1 VLGAGIVGTSIA
13 LHLAKR
19 GLSVALID
27 RAGVGEQ
34 TSYGNAGV
42 IEGNT
47 VFPPAFPSDPGALA
61 RIALKRAAAR
71 HRLNGVQPGKGGDCR
86 RPILRRTGDADAAA
100 LLVENVCYGSPLPI
114 GGSGIMS
121 TQSAASAA
129 SIKLSSQL

>member
-1 VLGAGIVGTSIA
+1 MARTDAIVLGAGIVGTSIA

-47 VFPPAFPSDPGALA
+47 VFPPAFPSDLGAL
-61 RIALKRAAAR
+61 IAHRAQTR
-71 HRLNGVQPGKGGDCR
+71 ERGQ
-86 RPILRRTGDADAAA
+86 
-100 LLVENVCYGSPLPI
+100 
-114 GGSGIMS
+114 
-121 TQSAASAA
+121 
-129 SIKLSSQL
+129 LSSVVPAAGRALAAGVPRGVAAGATGSRPRG